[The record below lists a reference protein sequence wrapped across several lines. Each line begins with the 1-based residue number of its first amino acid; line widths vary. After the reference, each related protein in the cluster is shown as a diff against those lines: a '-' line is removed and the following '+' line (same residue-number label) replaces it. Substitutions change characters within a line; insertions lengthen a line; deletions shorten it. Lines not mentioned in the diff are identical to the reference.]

1 MATKMEVAH
10 FLAAAGE
17 GHWFILHQR
26 ASLNQRHWHEFVA
39 VQHNGAMTSIPSLQ
53 SAAPA
58 AAVSSR
64 HRTLILTAL
73 TLGGFAIGTSEFS
86 AMGLM
91 PEMVKSFGV
100 TEPQVGHI
108 ISAYALGV
116 VVGAPLLA
124 ILGGKLPRRTL
135 LLALMGFYALGNLAS
150 ASAPDYLGMMLAR
163 FVAGLPHGA
172 YFGVAALTAVA
183 ISRPE
188 QRGKA
193 VSLTMFGLTL
203 AILLG
208 NPLATWMGQT
218 VGWRWAFVLVSVVA
232 VATVAMIAAF
242 MPRDRV
248 EGPKRALDELRAFNR
263 LPVWQAL
270 AIGAIGFAGL
280 FCVFSYLAPTMLQ
293 VTSVSAAW
301 IPLGLAGFGLGGVI
315 GNFGGGWLFDRLG
328 FRAVPVIL
336 LGAAA
341 VLLLFPLTADSL
353 WTLLPATVAV
363 GLMGALGPVLQTHL
377 MDVAGDAQTLAAASH
392 HAAFNAANALGP
404 WLGGMAISAGWGW
417 TSTGYVGAT
426 TALLG
431 VAIYVWA
438 AATLRRPRRA
448 ACAAA

>member
-1 MATKMEVAH
+1 M
-10 FLAAAGE
+10 
-17 GHWFILHQR
+17 
-26 ASLNQRHWHEFVA
+26 
-39 VQHNGAMTSIPSLQ
+39 QHNGVMQTISLPN
-53 SAAPA
+53 APA
-58 AAVSSR
+58 TPAVSSR
-64 HRTLILTAL
+64 HRALILAAL

-86 AMGLM
+86 SMGLM
-91 PEMVKSFGV
+91 PEMVKAFGV
-100 TEPQVGHI
+100 TEPQVGHV

-124 ILGGKLPRRTL
+124 ILGGRLPRRTL
-135 LLALMGFYALGNLAS
+135 LLALMGFYVLGNLAS
-150 ASAPDYLGMMLAR
+150 ASAPDYLGMLLAR

-172 YFGVAALTAVA
+172 YFGVSALTAVA

-188 QRGKA
+188 ERGKA
-193 VSLTMFGLTL
+193 VSLTMFGLTV
-203 AILLG
+203 AILIG

-218 VGWRWAFVLVSVVA
+218 IGWRWAFVLVAAVA
-232 VATVAMIAAF
+232 LATVALITAF
-242 MPRDRV
+242 MPRDRAAA
-248 EGPKRALDELRAFNR
+248 PQRALDELRAFHR

-293 VTSVSAAW
+293 VTGVSATW

-315 GNFGGGWLFDRLG
+315 GNFAGGWLFDRLR

-336 LGAAA
+336 LGAAV
-341 VLLLFPLTADSL
+341 VLLLFPSATGSL
-353 WTLLPATVAV
+353 WTILPATVAV

-404 WLGGMAISAGWGW
+404 WLGGLAISAGWGW
-417 TSTGYVGAT
+417 TSTGYVGAI

-431 VAIYVWA
+431 TAIYAWA
-438 AATLRRPRRA
+438 AATLRRPRRE
-448 ACAAA
+448 ACAATS

>member
-1 MATKMEVAH
+1 MQSISPT
-10 FLAAAGE
+10 AA
-17 GHWFILHQR
+17 
-26 ASLNQRHWHEFVA
+26 
-39 VQHNGAMTSIPSLQ
+39 
-53 SAAPA
+53 AAPA

-64 HRTLILTAL
+64 HRALILTAL

-91 PEMVKSFGV
+91 PEMVKAFGV

-124 ILGGKLPRRTL
+124 ILGGRLSRRAL
-135 LLALMGFYALGNLAS
+135 LLALMAFYALGNLAS
-150 ASAPDYLGMMLAR
+150 ACAPNYLDMLLAR

-183 ISRPE
+183 ISRPHE
-188 QRGKA
+188 RGKA

-203 AILLG
+203 AILAG

-218 VGWRWAFVLVSVVA
+218 IGWRWAFVLVSVVA
-232 VATVAMIAAF
+232 VVTLALIAAF
-242 MPRDRV
+242 MPRERA
-248 EGPKRALDELRAFNR
+248 EAPRRALDELRAFNR

-270 AIGAIGFAGL
+270 GIGAIGFAGL

-293 VTSVSAAW
+293 VTRVSGAW

-315 GNFGGGWLFDRLG
+315 GNFAGGWLFDRLR

-341 VLLLFPLTADSL
+341 MLLLFPSAAGSL

-363 GLMGALGPVLQTHL
+363 GLFGALGPVLQTHL

-404 WLGGMAISAGWGW
+404 WLGGLAISAGWGW
-417 TSTGYVGAT
+417 TSTGYVGAAM
-426 TALLG
+426 ALLG
-431 VAIYVWA
+431 IAIYAWA
-438 AATLRRPRRA
+438 AATLRPQRE
-448 ACAAA
+448 ACAAV